1 MLERRVEKIVRFS
14 VSPWKHL
21 VHAHFFLLNLKANQN
36 WHSSAI
42 GVEKYAFTR
51 SSKSKCFVLS
61 MSFKRLLRSGT
72 GPTGSTSHFTACKSG
87 PSNSVQTFMLSRASC
102 CCNVVRNRAQPA
114 GLICQQLKTLKTIN
128 KSVLY
133 NIIYGKNM
141 NNSQTMNICD
151 LYVWLIQNFSIA
163 TVWSIW
169 RKKENCHVEASRMM
183 KVSEHYARHDVI
195 LNSVFGLKRLEHLT
209 TLWFAESQ
217 LYFLSHLR
225 CW

>member
-1 MLERRVEKIVRFS
+1 MFCTFNVLQEIVEVRHRTYRKYIS
-14 VSPWKHL
+14 LYSLRTRAIKL
-21 VHAHFFLLNLKANQN
+21 C
-36 WHSSAI
+36 SS
-42 GVEKYAFTR
+42 
-51 SSKSKCFVLS
+51 
-61 MSFKRLLRSGT
+61 
-72 GPTGSTSHFTACKSG
+72 
-87 PSNSVQTFMLSRASC
+87 FMLSRASC
-102 CCNVVRNRAQPA
+102 CCNVVRNPAQPA

-141 NNSQTMNICD
+141 NNSQTMTTCD
-151 LYVWLIQNFSIA
+151 LYVWLIQYLYCNCFEYLEGK
-163 TVWSIW
+163 
-169 RKKENCHVEASRMM
+169 KKENCHVEASRMM
-183 KVSEHYARHDVI
+183 KVSEHYARHAVI